1 MFGQIDFYNII
12 SSGLDFNII
21 EIQINT
27 IEMLEELIQLNLEKN
42 IVNLVNLYKNS
53 LIYDKL
59 SKLMIN
65 DNNKNINLLNKSNE
79 LFNYLEKNN

>member
-1 MFGQIDFYNII
+1 
-12 SSGLDFNII
+12 
-21 EIQINT
+21 
-27 IEMLEELIQLNLEKN
+27 MLEELIQLNLEKN